1 MTPVPRLVVLYDR
14 DCSFCAWSARRIWDL
29 DRRGRLEFLALQ
41 DAATSARPELVR
53 AAAERP
59 LMDAIHALDVEDGTI
74 LVGGRAMIAIFEE
87 LPGGALVRA
96 WVRLPF
102 IPPLIDLGYR
112 VVARNR
118 HRIGR
123 RLGLA
128 GPACTVPTRPRRP
141 RSGSSARGAVPVA

>member
-1 MTPVPRLVVLYDR
+1 LTAVSRLVVLYDR
-14 DCSFCAWSARRIWDL
+14 DCSFCAWSARPIWDL

-74 LVGGRAMIAIFEE
+74 LVGGRAMIAVFEE

-112 VVARNR
+112 AVARNR

-123 RLGLA
+123 WLGLGGA
-128 GPACTVPTRPRRP
+128 ACTVPTGPRRS
-141 RSGSSARGAVPVA
+141 RSGSDAQSLVSAA